1 MSDSLLSVV
10 IPVYNAERYVKDA
23 VTSILH
29 QAYKNMELIIIDDVS
44 TDSSLQIIES
54 IKDDRIILV
63 KNGVNRGQIYTRNL
77 GLKMAKGEYIGM
89 FDADDIAYHDKFK
102 LQIDFLKKNEDYGM
116 IGSWAKFIDEDGKR
130 LPGSWKLRAKPDM
143 IPSIMLFKNYFLQSA
158 VIYRKDCISKYL
170 FKEGFDVA
178 EDYKIWL
185 EIIADFKTWN
195 LQEYLVDYRVHKNSI
210 TKSQPSKQIQ
220 TERVIFKRQLAK
232 LGIDVSENELKLHL
246 LIKDARP
253 IKTISTLKQIEKWL
267 LKIEDRNEDELIYDR
282 KMLSRVIFNR
292 WLKVCKKASG
302 LRFKMIYTLFTS
314 RIFYMFVK
322 SFW

>member
-1 MSDSLLSVV
+1 M
-10 IPVYNAERYVKDA
+10 PVYNAERYVKDA
-23 VTSILH
+23 VASILN
-29 QAYKNMELIIIDDVS
+29 QTYRNLELIIIEDGSADN
-44 TDSSLQIIES
+44 SLQKLES

-63 KNGVNRGQIYTRNL
+63 KNDVNRGQIYTRNL

-89 FDADDIAYHDKFK
+89 FDADDIAYPDKFK
-102 LQIDFLKKNEDYGM
+102 LQINFLKKNEDYGM

-130 LPGSWKLRAKPDM
+130 LRGSWKLRAKPDM

-158 VIYRKDCISKYL
+158 VVYRKDCISKYS
-170 FKEGFDVA
+170 FKEGFEIA
-178 EDYKIWL
+178 EDYIIWL
-185 EIIADFKTWN
+185 EIIEKYKTWN
-195 LQEYLVDYRVHKNSI
+195 FQKYLVDYRIHKDSI
-210 TKSQPSKQIQ
+210 TKREP
-220 TERVIFKRQLAK
+220 ERKLQVERILFNQQLVK
-232 LGIDVSENELKLHL
+232 LGIEATKDELNMHL
-246 LIKDARP
+246 LIKNNMP
-253 IKTISTLKQIEKWL
+253 IKKINTLRQIEKWL

-282 KMLSRVIFNR
+282 KMLARVIFNR